1 MSYGAVDQG
10 EDEKKLLL
18 PLFALVLVPVF
29 AQASCESVIE
39 EIKQKIINN
48 GVPADNFSL
57 VAVPNDEVDSSK
69 GQVVGTAKMI
79 LIKSFILVTRLQF
92 R

>member
-1 MSYGAVDQG
+1 M
-10 EDEKKLLL
+10 KMR
-18 PLFALVLVPVF
+18 LVLPVLVVLLAPVF

-57 VAVPNDEVDSSK
+57 VAVPNDEAEQSQ
-69 GQVVGTAKMI
+69 GQVVGHCQNETYKI
-79 LIKSFILVTRLQF
+79 IYTRH
-92 R
+92 

>member
-1 MSYGAVDQG
+1 MKMRLV
-10 EDEKKLLL
+10 L
-18 PLFALVLVPVF
+18 PALVVLLAPVF

-57 VAVPNDEVDSSK
+57 VAVPNDEAEQSQ
-69 GQVVGTAKMI
+69 GQVVGHCQNETYKI
-79 LIKSFILVTRLQF
+79 IYTRH
-92 R
+92 

>member
-1 MSYGAVDQG
+1 MQ
-10 EDEKKLLL
+10 KKLLV
-18 PLFALVLVPVF
+18 PLLVLTLAPVF

-57 VAVPNDEVDSSK
+57 VAVPNDEADSSK
-69 GQVVGTAKMI
+69 GQVVGHCQNDSYKI
-79 LIKSFILVTRLQF
+79 IYTRH
-92 R
+92 

>member
-1 MSYGAVDQG
+1 MKMRLV
-10 EDEKKLLL
+10 L
-18 PLFALVLVPVF
+18 PALVVLLAPVF

-57 VAVPNDEVDSSK
+57 VAVPNDEAEQSQ
-69 GQVVGTAKMI
+69 GQVVGHCQNETYKI
-79 LIKSFILVTRLQF
+79 IYTRHW
-92 R
+92 

>member
-1 MSYGAVDQG
+1 M
-10 EDEKKLLL
+10 KTRLIL
-18 PLFALVLVPVF
+18 PALCILFAPVL

-57 VAVPNDEVDSSK
+57 VAVPNDEVDQTQ
-69 GQVVGTAKMI
+69 GQVVGHCQNETYKI
-79 LIKSFILVTRLQF
+79 IYTRHQ
-92 R
+92 

>member
-1 MSYGAVDQG
+1 M
-10 EDEKKLLL
+10 
-18 PLFALVLVPVF
+18 VLAPAF

-57 VAVPNDEVDSSK
+57 VAVPNDEVDP
-69 GQVVGTAKMI
+69 
-79 LIKSFILVTRLQF
+79 
-92 R
+92 

>member
-1 MSYGAVDQG
+1 MY
-10 EDEKKLLL
+10 KKVLI
-18 PLFALVLVPVF
+18 PLFLMALAPAF

-69 GQVVGTAKMI
+69 GQVVGHCQNDSYKI
-79 LIKSFILVTRLQF
+79 IYTRH
-92 R
+92 

>member
-1 MSYGAVDQG
+1 MKMRFV
-10 EDEKKLLL
+10 L
-18 PLFALVLVPVF
+18 PALVVLLAPVF

-57 VAVPNDEVDSSK
+57 VAVPNDEADQTQ
-69 GQVVGTAKMI
+69 GQVVGHCQNETYKI
-79 LIKSFILVTRLQF
+79 IYTRH
-92 R
+92 

>member
-1 MSYGAVDQG
+1 M
-10 EDEKKLLL
+10 KKRLIFPALCLLVA
-18 PLFALVLVPVF
+18 PVL

-57 VAVPNDEVDSSK
+57 VAVPNDEAEQAQ
-69 GQVVGTAKMI
+69 GQVVGHCQNETYKI
-79 LIKSFILVTRLQF
+79 IYTRH
-92 R
+92 

>member
-1 MSYGAVDQG
+1 M
-10 EDEKKLLL
+10 KMRFIL
-18 PLFALVLVPVF
+18 PALVVLLAPVL

-57 VAVPNDEVDSSK
+57 VAVPNDEADQTQ
-69 GQVVGTAKMI
+69 GQVVGHCQNETYKI
-79 LIKSFILVTRLQF
+79 LYTRH
-92 R
+92 

>member
-1 MSYGAVDQG
+1 M
-10 EDEKKLLL
+10 KKRHLL
-18 PLFALVLVPVF
+18 PALFVLLAPMF

-57 VAVPNDEVDSSK
+57 VAVPNDEAEK
-69 GQVVGTAKMI
+69 AEGQVVGHCENETYKI
-79 LIKSFILVTRLQF
+79 IYTRH
-92 R
+92 

>member
-1 MSYGAVDQG
+1 MK
-10 EDEKKLLL
+10 KKLLL
-18 PLFALVLVPVF
+18 PLFALALAPAL

-57 VAVPNDEVDSSK
+57 VAVPNDEVDASK
-69 GQVVGTAKMI
+69 GQVVGHCQNDSYKI
-79 LIKSFILVTRLQF
+79 IYTRH
-92 R
+92 

>member
-1 MSYGAVDQG
+1 MKMRLV
-10 EDEKKLLL
+10 L
-18 PLFALVLVPVF
+18 PALVVLLAPVF

-57 VAVPNDEVDSSK
+57 VAVPNDESEQSQ
-69 GQVVGTAKMI
+69 GQVVGHCQNETYKI
-79 LIKSFILVTRLQF
+79 IYTRH
-92 R
+92 